1 MIDIIN
7 FQWSGGKGLG
17 FKKIN
22 NFSDFKIVKGGSI
35 SRNMEAVN
43 SRKTD
48 ILIMAENIPSNDKT
62 HHRNSGLNHLICKLA
77 KENNVAIG
85 FSFSNLLNSTNISRV
100 LGRMKQN
107 VRLCRKYKIRMMIG
121 SFAENEFE
129 MRTAKDLMAFG
140 RVLGMTGS
148 EVKKAMNFEKKK
160 PSFLVLA

>member
-7 FQWSGGKGLG
+7 FQLNDGKGLG
-17 FKKIN
+17 FKNIN
-22 NFSDFKIVKGGSI
+22 NFSDFRIIKGGSI
-35 SRNMEAVN
+35 SRNMEAVS

-48 ILIMAENIPSNDKT
+48 ILIMAENIFSNDKT

-140 RVLGMTGS
+140 RALGMTGS
-148 EVKKAMNFEKKK
+148 EVKKSMNFERKK
-160 PSFLVLA
+160 PLLVIS